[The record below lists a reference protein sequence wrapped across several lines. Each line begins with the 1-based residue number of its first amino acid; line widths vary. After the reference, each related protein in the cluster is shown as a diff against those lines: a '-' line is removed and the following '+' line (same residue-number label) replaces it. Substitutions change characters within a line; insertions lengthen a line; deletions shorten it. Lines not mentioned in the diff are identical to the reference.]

1 MEQAN
6 SLRFKFDVSAYRLL
20 GRELITDRITALFEL
35 VKNCYDANA
44 EVVTIDFIN
53 INPLTKDSKIV
64 IRDNGI
70 GMTFEDIRDKWMVI
84 GTSSKRRNSKSPAP
98 YNRKVA
104 GKKGVGRF
112 AVDKLG
118 DRLLLKTKKKH
129 SNTVICLETDW
140 SFYAREEHQQLELD
154 FDGNQK
160 LFTDVDNLYWFQE
173 LNDNS
178 QGTTLEISGINDVWS
193 EKDLQRATKE
203 LSKLIRPN
211 LIQRYPFDVYI
222 NAPQYPSYVNKKI
235 ESNVIEHAT
244 LSIELGYDIDN
255 QKQEILSIIDGE
267 LTKILV
273 PIRPCGL
280 IGFTLYYYDQ
290 KAKAKFNK
298 LTDDRVDGI
307 KVYRDGLIATPFA
320 EYADRRDGQKDLFG
334 IDKRRWSGFFDKLSS
349 RDLLGWV
356 DIAED
361 RNPEIIDATNRQ
373 DFVDNDAWREL
384 KFFVIEQI
392 QKIEEYLKLRK
403 NQTREKTKSE
413 FNSASNDIGIIR
425 QEINRLIQ
433 SSQSEENKKQLEDVS
448 KKLSKAQASVNKGLS
463 DFQRLEDEKKQ
474 QENLL
479 FSLVSLQTYA
489 AMLSHITRTSIGRIK
504 RQAEYISKWIFSSE
518 KNQICQK
525 YGKYIFKEMNN
536 LDRAVDFMLKY
547 AKDDQC
553 FTEINVKEALD
564 NIFYNIYADEF
575 ARRGIH
581 ALLELNKEL
590 TIIYNLKAFEDI
602 FDNLISNSL
611 KALKN
616 IEGEKIIKCSGI
628 VEKNQLVIFFSDNG
642 VGIKEEDKFRIFDVF
657 YTTTADFGGAG
668 LGLFIVKS
676 RLESMQGSIEVIDNE
691 LKPTGVTFK
700 IVLPLK
706 K

>member
-1 MEQAN
+1 M
-6 SLRFKFDVSAYRLL
+6 
-20 GRELITDRITALFEL
+20 
-35 VKNCYDANA
+35 
-44 EVVTIDFIN
+44 
-53 INPLTKDSKIV
+53 
-64 IRDNGI
+64 
-70 GMTFEDIRDKWMVI
+70 
-84 GTSSKRRNSKSPAP
+84 
-98 YNRKVA
+98 
-104 GKKGVGRF
+104 
-112 AVDKLG
+112 
-118 DRLLLKTKKKH
+118 
-129 SNTVICLETDW
+129 
-140 SFYAREEHQQLELD
+140 
-154 FDGNQK
+154 
-160 LFTDVDNLYWFQE
+160 
-173 LNDNS
+173 
-178 QGTTLEISGINDVWS
+178 
-193 EKDLQRATKE
+193 
-203 LSKLIRPN
+203 
-211 LIQRYPFDVYI
+211 
-222 NAPQYPSYVNKKI
+222 
-235 ESNVIEHAT
+235 
-244 LSIELGYDIDN
+244 
-255 QKQEILSIIDGE
+255 
-267 LTKILV
+267 
-273 PIRPCGL
+273 
-280 IGFTLYYYDQ
+280 
-290 KAKAKFNK
+290 
-298 LTDDRVDGI
+298 
-307 KVYRDGLIATPFA
+307 
-320 EYADRRDGQKDLFG
+320 
-334 IDKRRWSGFFDKLSS
+334 
-349 RDLLGWV
+349 GWV

-700 IVLPLK
+700 IVLPFK

>member
-1 MEQAN
+1 M
-6 SLRFKFDVSAYRLL
+6 
-20 GRELITDRITALFEL
+20 
-35 VKNCYDANA
+35 
-44 EVVTIDFIN
+44 
-53 INPLTKDSKIV
+53 
-64 IRDNGI
+64 
-70 GMTFEDIRDKWMVI
+70 
-84 GTSSKRRNSKSPAP
+84 
-98 YNRKVA
+98 
-104 GKKGVGRF
+104 
-112 AVDKLG
+112 
-118 DRLLLKTKKKH
+118 
-129 SNTVICLETDW
+129 
-140 SFYAREEHQQLELD
+140 
-154 FDGNQK
+154 
-160 LFTDVDNLYWFQE
+160 
-173 LNDNS
+173 
-178 QGTTLEISGINDVWS
+178 
-193 EKDLQRATKE
+193 
-203 LSKLIRPN
+203 
-211 LIQRYPFDVYI
+211 
-222 NAPQYPSYVNKKI
+222 
-235 ESNVIEHAT
+235 
-244 LSIELGYDIDN
+244 
-255 QKQEILSIIDGE
+255 
-267 LTKILV
+267 
-273 PIRPCGL
+273 
-280 IGFTLYYYDQ
+280 
-290 KAKAKFNK
+290 
-298 LTDDRVDGI
+298 
-307 KVYRDGLIATPFA
+307 
-320 EYADRRDGQKDLFG
+320 
-334 IDKRRWSGFFDKLSS
+334 
-349 RDLLGWV
+349 
-356 DIAED
+356 
-361 RNPEIIDATNRQ
+361 
-373 DFVDNDAWREL
+373 
-384 KFFVIEQI
+384 
-392 QKIEEYLKLRK
+392 
-403 NQTREKTKSE
+403 
-413 FNSASNDIGIIR
+413 
-425 QEINRLIQ
+425 
-433 SSQSEENKKQLEDVS
+433 
-448 KKLSKAQASVNKGLS
+448 SKAQASVNKGLS

-700 IVLPLK
+700 IVLPFK

>member
-1 MEQAN
+1 M
-6 SLRFKFDVSAYRLL
+6 
-20 GRELITDRITALFEL
+20 
-35 VKNCYDANA
+35 
-44 EVVTIDFIN
+44 
-53 INPLTKDSKIV
+53 
-64 IRDNGI
+64 
-70 GMTFEDIRDKWMVI
+70 
-84 GTSSKRRNSKSPAP
+84 
-98 YNRKVA
+98 
-104 GKKGVGRF
+104 
-112 AVDKLG
+112 
-118 DRLLLKTKKKH
+118 
-129 SNTVICLETDW
+129 
-140 SFYAREEHQQLELD
+140 
-154 FDGNQK
+154 
-160 LFTDVDNLYWFQE
+160 
-173 LNDNS
+173 
-178 QGTTLEISGINDVWS
+178 
-193 EKDLQRATKE
+193 
-203 LSKLIRPN
+203 
-211 LIQRYPFDVYI
+211 
-222 NAPQYPSYVNKKI
+222 
-235 ESNVIEHAT
+235 
-244 LSIELGYDIDN
+244 
-255 QKQEILSIIDGE
+255 
-267 LTKILV
+267 
-273 PIRPCGL
+273 
-280 IGFTLYYYDQ
+280 
-290 KAKAKFNK
+290 
-298 LTDDRVDGI
+298 
-307 KVYRDGLIATPFA
+307 
-320 EYADRRDGQKDLFG
+320 FG

-700 IVLPLK
+700 IVLPFK

>member
-1 MEQAN
+1 MTESMA
-6 SLRFKFDVSAYRLL
+6 LKYIVMVLL
-20 GRELITDRITALFEL
+20 QLHLQNMQTG
-35 VKNCYDANA
+35 
-44 EVVTIDFIN
+44 
-53 INPLTKDSKIV
+53 
-64 IRDNGI
+64 
-70 GMTFEDIRDKWMVI
+70 GM
-84 GTSSKRRNSKSPAP
+84 A
-98 YNRKVA
+98 
-104 GKKGVGRF
+104 KK
-112 AVDKLG
+112 
-118 DRLLLKTKKKH
+118 
-129 SNTVICLETDW
+129 ICLE
-140 SFYAREEHQQLELD
+140 
-154 FDGNQK
+154 
-160 LFTDVDNLYWFQE
+160 
-173 LNDNS
+173 
-178 QGTTLEISGINDVWS
+178 
-193 EKDLQRATKE
+193 
-203 LSKLIRPN
+203 
-211 LIQRYPFDVYI
+211 
-222 NAPQYPSYVNKKI
+222 
-235 ESNVIEHAT
+235 
-244 LSIELGYDIDN
+244 
-255 QKQEILSIIDGE
+255 
-267 LTKILV
+267 LT
-273 PIRPCGL
+273 
-280 IGFTLYYYDQ
+280 
-290 KAKAKFNK
+290 N
-298 LTDDRVDGI
+298 VDGQ
-307 KVYRDGLIATPFA
+307 A
-320 EYADRRDGQKDLFG
+320 
-334 IDKRRWSGFFDKLSS
+334 FFDKLSS

-700 IVLPLK
+700 IVLPFK